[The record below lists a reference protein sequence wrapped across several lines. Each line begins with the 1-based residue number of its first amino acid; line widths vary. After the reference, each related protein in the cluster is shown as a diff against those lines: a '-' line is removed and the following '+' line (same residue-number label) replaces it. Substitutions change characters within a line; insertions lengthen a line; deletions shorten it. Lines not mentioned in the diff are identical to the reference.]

1 MFLNSIEK
9 ELPIATLAPN
19 HAVAPAPITLSV
31 NRPSGTITISEPHTN
46 GTKSESVAELFDRSG
61 SAKPLG
67 GATVAVFTSGVV
79 TLALTVRV
87 VPLLPGGIVPSAGC
101 TRIDG
106 GAHADQP
113 LTVICCGRGMPVGS
127 GVMASVTPLECA
139 IVLTVPAG
147 A

>member
-1 MFLNSIEK
+1 GGVESPAVFLNSIEK

-79 TLALTVRV
+79 TLALTVPVSVYVTLPPTGRFTV
-87 VPLLPGGIVPSAGC
+87 SLMSGPPLAVHVPPPAPTHVHVA
-101 TRIDG
+101 
-106 GAHADQP
+106 
-113 LTVICCGRGMPVGS
+113 PV
-127 GVMASVTPLECA
+127 M
-139 IVLTVPAG
+139 PAG
-147 A
+147 